1 MFELL
6 KPNKLEV
13 GKRLREVKDELDV
26 SFAEFGNRLGL
37 IKPTINAYVRGDN
50 LAPIEVIEKVSKI
63 SGKPIG
69 WFYFGEMEDYIKAYL
84 VLLGKEELVNDYPDF
99 PLKIKEELLD
109 IKKNPVIKTE
119 IGNKIITQHRNP
131 NWENEFGYPK
141 ESYLDELYNDHY
153 VKFMKEYLKVKT
165 REAIDQ
171 LDTISEQ
178 DKEELFAYAFS
189 NAWGYFFEIERIDY
203 PDRERLVSIIDD
215 RVKEWKKKTDDDL
228 PMISDEY
235 LVGKLINDLKT
246 VEDTEEIIGLLSQV
260 LTGHHFSTFFGG
272 DELVRIF
279 QSMRPK
285 LLELYVE
292 KTDDDFY
299 EWFEK

>member
-1 MFELL
+1 M
-6 KPNKLEV
+6 
-13 GKRLREVKDELDV
+13 
-26 SFAEFGNRLGL
+26 
-37 IKPTINAYVRGDN
+37 
-50 LAPIEVIEKVSKI
+50 
-63 SGKPIG
+63 
-69 WFYFGEMEDYIKAYL
+69 
-84 VLLGKEELVNDYPDF
+84 
-99 PLKIKEELLD
+99 D

-153 VKFMKEYLKVKT
+153 VKFMKEYLKAKT

-215 RVKEWKKKTDDDL
+215 RVEEWKKKTDEDL

-246 VEDTEEIIGLLSQV
+246 VEDTEHIIGLLSQA
-260 LTGHHFSTFFGG
+260 LTGHYFSTFFGG
-272 DELVRIF
+272 DELVEIF

-292 KTDDDFY
+292 KSDDDFY